1 MKKVIISQTI
11 CGIFFSLFGGQP
23 LIIMLTTAP
32 LALYIKSKYLYI
44 LNQQEVVVAS
54 RVAAMVA
61 LDATVMVMV
70 VVVVVMIMVVFSTFH
85 KLRQESLF

>member
-1 MKKVIISQTI
+1 
-11 CGIFFSLFGGQP
+11 
-23 LIIMLTTAP
+23 
-32 LALYIKSKYLYI
+32 
-44 LNQQEVVVAS
+44 
-54 RVAAMVA
+54 MVA